1 MNSTVCSGSFI
12 FLRLLHRIRGATR
25 WVDRWMITWMGR
37 WEYGWMDRYVGWWIN
52 RQTVSVPLSGNYPG
66 RWRNKNKNSIWVHF
80 KSGVALPMKKAGQ
93 LWGSRS
99 AMKALTSHRKVHV
112 SPCRNRWIIAQYRN
126 HAARIMGTVIADLI
140 TCHMLAEGL
149 SWEWESM
156 QTLLKQRFYSTLIIP
171 TWRLAQM
178 KASVAG
184 KENNEVI
191 KFRVHGAWVPQG
203 PHCYPTAGWVVCL
216 PVGEVWLREVGWR
229 TLDGQHRLL
238 IVCAYINNTKV

>member
-1 MNSTVCSGSFI
+1 M
-12 FLRLLHRIRGATR
+12 
-25 WVDRWMITWMGR
+25 
-37 WEYGWMDRYVGWWIN
+37 
-52 RQTVSVPLSGNYPG
+52 
-66 RWRNKNKNSIWVHF
+66 
-80 KSGVALPMKKAGQ
+80 KSGVPLTRKKARK

-112 SPCRNRWIIAQYRN
+112 SPCRNRWIIAQCWN
-126 HAARIMGTVIADLI
+126 HAVRIMGTVIADLI

-191 KFRVHGAWVPQG
+191 KFRVHGVWVPQG
-203 PHCYPTAGWVVCL
+203 PCCCPTAGSVVWWDVHVC
-216 PVGEVWLREVGWR
+216 VCERG
-229 TLDGQHRLL
+229 LDEWGGVNDTRWTWFL
-238 IVCAYINNTKV
+238 IVCNYTTQRSNI

>member
-1 MNSTVCSGSFI
+1 M
-12 FLRLLHRIRGATR
+12 
-25 WVDRWMITWMGR
+25 
-37 WEYGWMDRYVGWWIN
+37 EK
-52 RQTVSVPLSGNYPG
+52 GNKY
-66 RWRNKNKNSIWVHF
+66 RVHV
-80 KSGVALPMKKAGQ
+80 KSGVPLTRKKARK

-112 SPCRNRWIIAQYRN
+112 SPCRNRWIIAQCWN
-126 HAARIMGTVIADLI
+126 HAAHIMGTVIADLI

-171 TWRLAQM
+171 MWRLAQM

-203 PHCYPTAGWVVCL
+203 PCRCPTAGSVV
-216 PVGEVWLREVGWR
+216 WW
-229 TLDGQHRLL
+229 DAY
-238 IVCAYINNTKV
+238 VCACERDLDEWGGEKDTMDMVSCVYLRNAKV